1 MATQGYF
8 ALVLH
13 AHLPFVRHPEHP
25 EFLEEG
31 WFYEAINE
39 TYIPLLTAFER
50 LANDGVDF
58 RVTLNMSPPL
68 CEMLADPLLQG
79 RYLRHLDR
87 IEHLAG
93 REAAA
98 WPEDNPIG
106 KLARMYCDRFR
117 ACRERF
123 EAAGRNL
130 LTGFRTLQ
138 DDGFIEII
146 TCGATHGMLPLM
158 RTEEAIRAQV
168 EVAAAN
174 YRKHFGRE
182 ARGIWLPECAYRSGV
197 EDFLHRAGIRFFFTD
212 AHAVMYGSP
221 RPKYGVFRP
230 AYCGAGVAAF
240 ARDIESSR
248 QVWSRQQGYP
258 GDVEYREFYRDVGH
272 DGEQHYIGPYL
283 PAGIRTNLGL
293 KYYKITGD
301 VELHQKEYYDPDVA
315 RERAAEHAGNFM
327 FNRQAQIKHLRSFL
341 GVEPIVVSP
350 YDAELFGHWWYEGPT
365 FLEFLF
371 RKIHHDQD
379 EIGTVT
385 PSEFLERHAT
395 HQKLRPTAS
404 TWGDRGYFEVW
415 LNGTNDWIYRHLHK
429 AEERMVELA
438 RRFPEAGGVAERALK
453 QAARELLLAQ
463 SSDWAFIM
471 TTGTMTAYAERRT
484 REHVQRFTRLY
495 EMVVSGQIDE
505 GWLADVES
513 KDTIFQEIDY
523 RVYR

>member
-1 MATQGYF
+1 LAPQGYF

-31 WFYEAINE
+31 WFYEAITE

-50 LANDGVDF
+50 LAGDGVNF
-58 RVTLNMSPPL
+58 RATLNLSPPL
-68 CEMLADPLLQG
+68 CEMLADPMLQG
-79 RYLRHLDR
+79 RYLEHLDR
-87 IEHLAG
+87 VEHLAS

-106 KLARMYCDRFR
+106 KLARMYGGQFR

-123 EAAGRNL
+123 KAADRNL
-130 LTGFRTLQ
+130 LSGFRRLQ

-158 RTEEAIRAQV
+158 RTEEAVRAQV

-174 YRKHFGRE
+174 YRKHFGRDP
-182 ARGIWLPECAYRSGV
+182 RGIWLPECAYRPGI

-212 AHAVMYGSP
+212 AHALMYGSP

-230 AYCGAGVAAF
+230 VYCSGGVAAF
-240 ARDIESSR
+240 ARDIESSK

-258 GDVEYREFYRDVGH
+258 GDADYREFYRDVGH
-272 DGEQHYIGPYL
+272 DGEQHYVGPYL

-293 KYYKITGD
+293 KYYKITGE
-301 VELHQKEYYDPDVA
+301 VELHQKEYYDADIA
-315 RERAAEHAGNFM
+315 RERAAEHAGNFL
-327 FNRQAQIKHLRSFL
+327 FNRGAQVRHLRSML
-341 GVEPIVVSP
+341 GTEPIIISP

-365 FLEFLF
+365 FIEHLF
-371 RKIHHDQD
+371 RKMHFDQD
-379 EIGTVT
+379 EIAPIT
-385 PSEFLERHAT
+385 PSEFLERYPQ
-395 HQKLRPTAS
+395 HQTQRPVAS
-404 TWGDRGYFEVW
+404 TWGDKGYFEVW

-438 RRFPEAGGVAERALK
+438 RRYPDAEGIAERALK

-484 REHVQRFTRLY
+484 REHVHRFTRLY
-495 EMVVSGQIDE
+495 EMIHSGNIDE
-505 GWLADVES
+505 AWLADVES
-513 KDTIFQEIDY
+513 KDTVFQEIDY
-523 RVYR
+523 SVYR